1 MDAFHSLMTGFSIA
15 LTPQYLMFA
24 FAGSIVGTLVGVL
37 PGVGPSAG
45 IAILIP
51 LTFQLDATGAIIMLC
66 AIFYGTQYGG
76 TITSVLMNVPGEA
89 SSAVTCIDGYQMAK
103 KGRAGAALSIA
114 AIGSFIGGTVATIA
128 LVFAAPPLTEF
139 ALRFGPAETFA
150 LMIFGISLVTSL
162 AGKSMVKGLMMGVFG
177 LLLAMVGMD
186 PVRGSPRFTFGQVEL
201 MDGVG
206 FIPVIMGLLGLA
218 EILSNAENA
227 MRPILLGKMS
237 SLLVS
242 KKDIKDSVW
251 PIIRGTAIGC
261 FAGVIPGVSGAATS
275 FMSYVAEK
283 KFSKYPEKFGTGV
296 IEGVAGPE
304 TGNNAHANAAF
315 IPLFTLGI
323 PPGAAAAVLMGAFIM
338 NGLEPGP
345 FLFTEHPDVV
355 WPVIASMYIG
365 NVILVILNLP
375 LVSIWIK
382 ILQIPY
388 SLLFGLILMF
398 MIIGAYSV
406 KQTMFDVG
414 LLTLFGVIGYALKKL
429 DFPVAP
435 AVLTLILGPLMERS
449 LRRAL
454 DLSQGDFSVFFT
466 KPISAVLLALAVIFL
481 LSPLLR
487 FRPTWGGATEGEDA
501 EV

>member
-1 MDAFHSLMTGFSIA
+1 MDAFQSLLMGFSIA
-15 LTPQYLMFA
+15 LTPQNLMFA
-24 FAGSIVGTLVGVL
+24 FAGSLIGTLVGVL
-37 PGVGPSAG
+37 PGVGPAAG

-51 LTFQLDATGAIIMLC
+51 ITFQLDAAGAIIMLC
-66 AIFYGTQYGG
+66 AIYYGTQYGG

-89 SSAVTCIDGYQMAK
+89 ASAVTCMDGYQMARQ
-103 KGRAGAALSIA
+103 GRGGAALSIA
-114 AIGSFIGGTVATIA
+114 AIGSFIGGTIATLA

-150 LMIFGISLVTSL
+150 LMVFGISLVTSL

-177 LLLAMVGMD
+177 LLIAMVGMD
-186 PVRGSPRFTFGQVEL
+186 PVQGAPRFTFDMTEL
-201 MDGVG
+201 LDGVG
-206 FIPVIMGLLGLA
+206 FIPVIMGLLGFA

-227 MRPILLGKMS
+227 LRPILFNKMS
-237 SLLVS
+237 SMMLTG
-242 KKDIKDSVW
+242 KEIKDSIW
-251 PIIRGTAIGC
+251 PIVRGTVIGSLC
-261 FAGVIPGVSGAATS
+261 GVIPGVSGAATS
-275 FMSYVAEK
+275 FMSYIAEK
-283 KFSKYPEKFGTGV
+283 RMSSYPEKFGTGV

-304 TGNNAHANAAF
+304 SGNNAHANAAF

-338 NGLEPGP
+338 NGLTPGP
-345 FLFTEHPDVV
+345 FLFTEHPEVV

-365 NVILVILNLP
+365 NVMLLVLNLP
-375 LVSIWIK
+375 LIRIWVK
-382 ILQIPY
+382 VLQIPY
-388 SLLFGLILMF
+388 SILFGLILAF

-406 KQTMFDVG
+406 KGTLFDVG
-414 LLTLFGVIGYALKKL
+414 LLTVFGVVGYALKKL

-454 DLSQGDFSVFFT
+454 DLSMGDFSVFFT
-466 KPISAVLLALAVIFL
+466 KPIAMVLLGLAAIL
-481 LSPLLR
+481 LIAPMLR
-487 FRPTWGGATEGEDA
+487 LRPRWGAAGGEDA